1 MDVSAEQIFEICR
14 SDTAIADAQSKIVSP
29 TNDLEH
35 IPWMDAHLSFLS
47 LFPDYHWEFLENDQ
61 GQEAFFYPD
70 GTAEVRCR
78 MTVGDRSIITS
89 LPVHKRGKAIIKPS
103 AFEINTAKQRCRV
116 KAMAEFGWGAELW
129 AKYENP
135 EDSVPTATPVTRPEP
150 DRATEEDRE
159 DQWIS
164 VAAITNQK
172 DAHAAMKRYAKW
184 CANVGLEDD
193 SEERWDKL
201 RASRKRTK

>member
-1 MDVSAEQIFEICR
+1 MDVSAEQIFDICR
-14 SDTAIADAQSKIVSP
+14 SEKAIADAQSKIVSP

-35 IPWMDAHLSFLS
+35 VPWMDAHLSFLA
-47 LFPDYHWEFLENDQ
+47 LFPDYQWEFLENDQ

-103 AFEINTAKQRCRV
+103 AFDINTAKQRCRV

-135 EDSVPTATPVTRPEP
+135 EDGEPAEKPRTRPEP
-150 DRATEEDRE
+150 DRATKE
-159 DQWIS
+159 DQDEQWAS
-164 VAAITNQK
+164 VEAITDSAKAK
-172 DAHAAMKRYAKW
+172 DEVKRYSKW
-184 CANVGLEDD
+184 CQNVGLKDD
-193 SEERWDKL
+193 SKERWSKL
-201 RASRKRTK
+201 VSARKSK